1 MTSCGVTPSY
11 PDLSRAPAP
20 ERVFDIQFF
29 AEERTEPAT
38 PRKRQKSR
46 EEGQTAKSQDLS
58 AAVVIISGLLSVY
71 LLGLFVWKYLVFSIR
86 DTTSHLSSPLIFDE
100 AWWVRPTLLGMR
112 TFLVGWLPIGLC
124 CALMAAVVMIY
135 QVGFVMSSKPLVL
148 KPNRLNPI
156 SGLKKIVSLRMFA
169 ELFKGIL
176 KAIILLGMLF
186 FVIRNERDLLLSV
199 MMYPIEQGV
208 GIIMKKIWSLALQM
222 ALILLVL
229 GFFDYAY
236 QKWEFE
242 KSIRMSKQEIKEEYK
257 QTEGDPL
264 VKRRIRQKQRELA
277 QGRMMA
283 DVPKADVVV
292 TNPTQVAVAI
302 VYDQKVMSAP
312 TVVAKGEGFIARKIR
327 EIASEN
333 DIPIVENRA
342 LARTLLAQVEV
353 GESIPEELYRSVAEV
368 LAFVYRLKGDNCG
381 LSRA

>member
-1 MTSCGVTPSY
+1 
-11 PDLSRAPAP
+11 
-20 ERVFDIQFF
+20 
-29 AEERTEPAT
+29 
-38 PRKRQKSR
+38 
-46 EEGQTAKSQDLS
+46 
-58 AAVVIISGLLSVY
+58 
-71 LLGLFVWKYLVFSIR
+71 
-86 DTTSHLSSPLIFDE
+86 
-100 AWWVRPTLLGMR
+100 
-112 TFLVGWLPIGLC
+112 
-124 CALMAAVVMIY
+124 
-135 QVGFVMSSKPLVL
+135 
-148 KPNRLNPI
+148 
-156 SGLKKIVSLRMFA
+156 
-169 ELFKGIL
+169 
-176 KAIILLGMLF
+176 
-186 FVIRNERDLLLSV
+186 
-199 MMYPIEQGV
+199 
-208 GIIMKKIWSLALQM
+208 
-222 ALILLVL
+222 
-229 GFFDYAY
+229 
-236 QKWEFE
+236 
-242 KSIRMSKQEIKEEYK
+242 MSKQEIKEEYK

-368 LAFVYRLKGDNCG
+368 LAFVYRLKGDNRG